1 MNNKPPVK
9 QGEELDVKIESLGG
23 KGDGIAKV
31 KGFVLFVKGV
41 EKGET
46 CRVRVSKVLE
56 KVGFADKIG
65 VALAEPKRE
74 RMPEPE
80 PEPQFQDSED
90 FGSDLEDSD

>member
-1 MNNKPPVK
+1 MNNKPPVR
-9 QGEELDVKIESLGG
+9 QGEELDVNIESIGG

-41 EKGET
+41 QKGET

-65 VALAEPKRE
+65 IAMSEPKKE
-74 RMPEPE
+74 KMLEPE
-80 PEPQFQDSED
+80 PEPQFEDTED
-90 FGSDLEDSD
+90 FGSDLNDE